1 MHLSQLQILV
11 ALVETG
17 SFTEAAF
24 ALDITQSA
32 VSHALATLE
41 DELGVTL
48 IERNRKGLFAVTAV
62 GQKVLLHAREIL
74 THAETIRQEAATVRG
89 QLAGKLR
96 LGSIQAVSPRLL
108 AGAMSHFQ
116 QQYPEVKVVMF
127 EGTGPEV
134 YEWINTD
141 IVDVGFIH
149 YPLDGIESTL
159 IATDEMQVFVPE
171 EHHLLQ
177 REAVTL
183 NDLRA
188 ERFIMP
194 KLGCDFIDLL
204 GREPSGDGPH
214 IQYKASDSTT
224 ILAMVREGLGIT
236 LLPRMMLPEKL
247 EGVHVL
253 TLDPPHPLQFGLA
266 VKSQATASPTAKLF
280 IQVARE
286 WSQDHCLLSS
296 PHPALAPA

>member
-1 MHLSQLQILV
+1 MNLSQLQILV

-24 ALDITQSA
+24 AIDITQSA
-32 VSHALATLE
+32 VSHALAALE

-48 IERNRKGLFAVTAV
+48 VERDRRGVIALTAV
-62 GQKVLLHAREIL
+62 GQTILLHAREIL
-74 THAETIRQEAATVRG
+74 THAETIRQEAATVQG

-108 AGAMSHFQ
+108 AGAIAHFQ
-116 QQYPEVKVVMF
+116 QQYPEVKVVLF

-134 YEWINTD
+134 YEWICTD
-141 IVDVGFIH
+141 IVDIGFIH
-149 YPLDGIESTL
+149 YPLDNVESTL
-159 IATDEMQVFVPE
+159 IATDEMNVFVPE
-171 EHHLLQ
+171 GHRLLL
-177 REAVTL
+177 REDVTL
-183 NDLRA
+183 KELRA

-204 GREPSGDGPH
+204 GHQPSGDGPH

-224 ILAMVREGLGIT
+224 ILAMIREGLGVT

-247 EGVHVL
+247 EGVHAL
-253 TLDPPHPLQFGLA
+253 ALNPPHPLKFGLA
-266 VKSQATASPTAKLF
+266 VKAQATASPTAKLF
-280 IQVARE
+280 IQVAQA
-286 WSQDHCLLSS
+286 WSQEHCLLSD
-296 PHPALAPA
+296 PV